1 MFKRT
6 VPVLIGMVLL
16 GCSTHPLVEDVTRQ
30 KTFDIVKS
38 IRCEATLAVA
48 KARDIPKPP
57 LSPETLKKTYIGY
70 DFQFLITEN
79 NNATASSLFTYPF
92 ATATFTAGL
101 SAGAQRARASDRNF
115 RIVESFHTLLAD
127 EKNCREVPQRG
138 PNIKYPIAGSIGL
151 EEVITTYVKINLLT
165 HLATREAD
173 RGGDREER
181 ETPSRKF
188 EFADPQRPGPDD
200 LPEAVTVFSD
210 KLTFTTK
217 LVGGLKPSVKLS
229 PVKGRFRLAEAAA
242 DLSADRTDVHKVTV
256 AMAVEKSC
264 KYLSKQQCQKNKEWC
279 KWVPEQRE
287 QQRPAECVNNTDKPQ
302 AYGIYRRE
310 TPYTNYSPFAPA
322 PAQALASG
330 PGKVILELDRQR
342 LLELADPLGFGLTP

>member
-6 VPVLIGMVLL
+6 VLVPVGMMLF
-16 GCSTHPLVEDVTRQ
+16 GCSTHPLVDDVTRQ
-30 KTFDIVKS
+30 STYEIVES
-38 IRCEATLAVA
+38 IRCEATSAVA
-48 KARDIPKPP
+48 ELGMTDA
-57 LSPETLKKTYIGY
+57 TLKQTYIGY

-92 ATATFTAGL
+92 ATGTFTAGL
-101 SAGAQRARASDRNF
+101 NAGSQRARASDRNF
-115 RIVESFHTLLAD
+115 RIVESFHTLLGD
-127 EKNCREVPQRG
+127 RDKCGKGPPRG
-138 PNIKYPIAGSIGL
+138 PNRKYPIAGSIGL
-151 EEVITTYVKINLLT
+151 KEVINTYVKLNELT
-165 HLATREAD
+165 HLVTAGGGGGREG
-173 RGGDREER
+173 REGGGDQQPGEGRGKSGR
-181 ETPSRKF
+181 SGFIAFT
-188 EFADPQRPGPDD
+188 DPGPED
-200 LPEAVTVFSD
+200 LPETVTIFSD

-264 KYLSKQQCQKNKEWC
+264 KYLNETQCGKNARRCIWDKTKKQCNDKEGAA
-279 KWVPEQRE
+279 KLGFYRT
-287 QQRPAECVNNTDKPQ
+287 PAM
-302 AYGIYRRE
+302 
-310 TPYTNYSPFAPA
+310 TPFLNYSPFAPA

-342 LLELADPLGFGLTP
+342 LLEIVGPLGVGLEP